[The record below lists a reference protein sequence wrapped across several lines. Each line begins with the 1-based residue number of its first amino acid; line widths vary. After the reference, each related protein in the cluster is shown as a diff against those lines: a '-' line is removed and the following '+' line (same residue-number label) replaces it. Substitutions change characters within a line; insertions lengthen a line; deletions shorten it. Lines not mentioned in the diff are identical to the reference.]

1 MKKTFLYE
9 QSLAWVREA
18 VNGNNSSVVRPD
30 SRLKSVTCA
39 RLHAAIQS
47 VCWPA
52 RKILIRDQVDAF
64 QRLCTLIHVC
74 ARFTS
79 SRVSLSLTLLH
90 VEQLRMSYDEICRRK
105 LFSTHN
111 GIYQFRQF
119 YPWWCS
125 LTKRIIVWNVVTKN
139 KIERNNQ
146 TSNQSRFHQ
155 WVHQSLVDFKFLN
168 ICSLNGI
175 IFVSDKKIWKY
186 LK

>member
-9 QSLAWVREA
+9 QSPARVREA

-39 RLHAAIQS
+39 RLHTAIQS
-47 VCWPA
+47 VCWPV

-74 ARFTS
+74 ARITS
-79 SRVSLSLTLLH
+79 SRVSLSLTLLR
-90 VEQLRMSYDEICRRK
+90 VQQLRISYDKICRRK
-105 LFSTHN
+105 RYLPVSAVLL
-111 GIYQFRQF
+111 
-119 YPWWCS
+119 WSCS

-146 TSNQSRFHQ
+146 ASN
-155 WVHQSLVDFKFLN
+155 
-168 ICSLNGI
+168 
-175 IFVSDKKIWKY
+175 
-186 LK
+186 